1 MYSDYLKTTV
11 QKFELSKILL
21 LIFYRLIKS
30 DSKDMVSTKNK
41 EKEEELFLRQQIG
54 KFLMQIKLCHHKI
67 SQWKM
72 FHNITDFTLFLMN
85 ECSFNEC
92 QRLKY

>member
-41 EKEEELFLRQQIG
+41 EKEEEFFYG
-54 KFLMQIKLCHHKI
+54 NKSVNSWCKIKLYHHKI
-67 SQWKM
+67 SQWKC
-72 FHNITDFTLFLMN
+72 FIIINWFYFI
-85 ECSFNEC
+85 
-92 QRLKY
+92 

>member
-30 DSKDMVSTKNK
+30 DSKDMVSTKK
-41 EKEEELFLRQQIG
+41 LRKRRRIVSMATNQ
-54 KFLMQIKLCHHKI
+54 
-67 SQWKM
+67 
-72 FHNITDFTLFLMN
+72 
-85 ECSFNEC
+85 
-92 QRLKY
+92 